1 MKTNR
6 FLSAMAAMLLV
17 CASPA
22 GAASAQGDTIPA
34 AKLLTAKQV
43 QKLNKKMSK
52 QAEKIAKM
60 QAKLDQAKAEFVE
73 TYGQSPT
80 QINLTEKPQLSGLR
94 LFQRLHGRHPG

>member
-34 AKLLTAKQV
+34 AKLLTAKQAE
-43 QKLNKKMSK
+43 KLNKKMTK

-60 QAKLDQAKAEFVE
+60 QSIVITIYMLPDWVTCKIGA
-73 TYGQSPT
+73 
-80 QINLTEKPQLSGLR
+80 LSI
-94 LFQRLHGRHPG
+94 QRTVVTSRHL

>member
-34 AKLLTAKQV
+34 AKLLTAKQA
-43 QKLNKKMSK
+43 QKLNKKMYRAAMATIYSK
-52 QAEKIAKM
+52 LVADARLSVI
-60 QAKLDQAKAEFVE
+60 E
-73 TYGQSPT
+73 TT
-80 QINLTEKPQLSGLR
+80 R
-94 LFQRLHGRHPG
+94 QRQNS